1 MSFPQLSGHANSI
14 QLTADGTLLIKQTLR
29 LEHEFYTMM
38 EQARAMGA
46 LDAPESDNALDQR
59 TLLALKNLNRL
70 SRFVSKFYGVL
81 TESNVGVEALNV
93 SEEAVPITST
103 GDTNAKQFLVL
114 SNLVDSFKKPNV
126 LDLKLGTVLYDELDQ
141 ACSED
146 KKARMIKAARETTIG
161 ECGLRL
167 TAFQVS
173 GLYKTL
179 AFGRSSS
186 SIFVHPQPPTTS
198 VAYSDTNSLM
208 PVTTPKIYGK
218 SLKKEQLSEGI
229 RRVFPVLGE
238 PIPILVPGAASPSV
252 GSSSTS
258 GASTPRSDG
267 FSTTSLPPNIP
278 ISTFNTADYT
288 NVSRTDLGLPTSILL
303 PILRAIHNS
312 LTHLHSILKDIEIR
326 IIGGSLLVVWE
337 GDQERAQEGVDW
349 MRERERMIR
358 ERVKRD
364 FGDDDDEEYYID
376 DDDEEEEDTSS
387 EEDEDEAFQDTSA
400 TGSETSNAPT
410 THIVKDTSESI
421 PQTSAA
427 SQSLPSEPLPDR
439 QKPKRKPSAPYKIA
453 LIDFAHTR
461 FVPGQGPDSG
471 VLLGLETFAE
481 LIEERIKEVEES
493 ERGRTEEAG

>member
-1 MSFPQLSGHANSI
+1 MSFPQLSGHPNSI

-46 LDAPESDNALDQR
+46 LDAPGSDNALDER

-81 TESNVGVEALNV
+81 TEGNVSVEALNV
-93 SEEAVPITST
+93 SEGAVPKTST

-141 ACSED
+141 ACSEN
-146 KKARMIKAARETTIG
+146 KKARMIKVARETTTG

-167 TAFQVS
+167 TAFQVN
-173 GLYKTL
+173 T
-179 AFGRSSS
+179 
-186 SIFVHPQPPTTS
+186 
-198 VAYSDTNSLM
+198 SLM
-208 PVTTPKIYGK
+208 PVTTPRIYGK
-218 SLKKEQLSEGI
+218 SLKKEQLPEGI

-252 GSSSTS
+252 GSSSPSDT
-258 GASTPRSDG
+258 STPRFDG
-267 FSTTSLPPNIP
+267 FSTTSSPWNTP
-278 ISTFNTADYT
+278 ISTSNTADST
-288 NVSRTDLGLPTSILL
+288 TVSRTDLGLPPSILL

-337 GDQERAQEGVDW
+337 GDQERAQE
-349 MRERERMIR
+349 
-358 ERVKRD
+358 
-364 FGDDDDEEYYID
+364 
-376 DDDEEEEDTSS
+376 
-387 EEDEDEAFQDTSA
+387 
-400 TGSETSNAPT
+400 
-410 THIVKDTSESI
+410 ESR

-439 QKPKRKPSAPYKIA
+439 EKPKRKPSAPYKIA

-471 VLLGLETFAE
+471 VLLGLETFAG
-481 LIEERIKEVEES
+481 LVEERIKEVEGS

>member
-1 MSFPQLSGHANSI
+1 MSFPQLSGHPNSI
-14 QLTADGTLLIKQTLR
+14 QPTADGTLLIKQTLR

-46 LDAPESDNALDQR
+46 LDAPGSDNALDER

-81 TESNVGVEALNV
+81 TEGNVGVEALNV
-93 SEEAVPITST
+93 SEGAVPKTST

-167 TAFQVS
+167 TAFQV
-173 GLYKTL
+173 
-179 AFGRSSS
+179 
-186 SIFVHPQPPTTS
+186 HPQPPTTS
-198 VAYSDTNSLM
+198 VAYPDTNSLM
-208 PVTTPKIYGK
+208 PVSTPKIYGK
-218 SLKKEQLSEGI
+218 SLKKEQLPEGI

-238 PIPILVPGAASPSV
+238 PTPILVPGAASPSV
-252 GSSSTS
+252 GSSSTF
-258 GASTPRSDG
+258 GASTPISDG

-278 ISTFNTADYT
+278 ISPVNTADST
-288 NVSRTDLGLPTSILL
+288 NVSRTDLGLPPSILL

-349 MRERERMIR
+349 MKERERMIR
-358 ERVKRD
+358 ERIKRD
-364 FGDDDDEEYYID
+364 FGDDNDEEYYS
-376 DDDEEEEDTSS
+376 DEDEEEDTSS

-400 TGSETSNAPT
+400 PGSETFNAPT
-410 THIVKDTSESI
+410 THIVKDTSESR
-421 PQTSAA
+421 PQTNAA
-427 SQSLPSEPLPDR
+427 SQSLPSEPLPNHEI
-439 QKPKRKPSAPYKIA
+439 PKRKPSAPYKIA

-471 VLLGLETFAE
+471 VLLGLETFAG
-481 LIEERIKEVEES
+481 LVEERIKEVEGS